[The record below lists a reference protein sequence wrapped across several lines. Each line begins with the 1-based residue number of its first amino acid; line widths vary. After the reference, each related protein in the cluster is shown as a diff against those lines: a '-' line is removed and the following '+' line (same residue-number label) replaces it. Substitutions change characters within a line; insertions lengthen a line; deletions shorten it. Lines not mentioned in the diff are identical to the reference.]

1 MLKPFLASLLT
12 PTWDH
17 LDIKVFLATLSTH
30 TQPPPKKK
38 KNIVKIYGTILN
50 SALLWVVW
58 KLDLQTEVTC
68 NTHSIVDT
76 NYTLL
81 MFLSP
86 GMVFIF
92 FPGFLLWSLFVHQ
105 MQPDI
110 VLSLIFCY
118 NFNLNLVVTWKIM
131 SQWMRRLVQ
140 PVPSCVTLEKTLHVL
155 KHFM

>member
-17 LDIKVFLATLSTH
+17 LDIKVFLATLST
-30 TQPPPKKK
+30 TPTPQTKK
-38 KNIVKIYGTILN
+38 KNIVRIYGTILN

-68 NTHSIVDT
+68 NTHLIVDT
-76 NYTLL
+76 NYSLL

-105 MQPDI
+105 MQPEYFAI
-110 VLSLIFCY
+110 ILTLFWSLLGKLC
-118 NFNLNLVVTWKIM
+118 LNEW
-131 SQWMRRLVQ
+131 
-140 PVPSCVTLEKTLHVL
+140 ED
-155 KHFM
+155 